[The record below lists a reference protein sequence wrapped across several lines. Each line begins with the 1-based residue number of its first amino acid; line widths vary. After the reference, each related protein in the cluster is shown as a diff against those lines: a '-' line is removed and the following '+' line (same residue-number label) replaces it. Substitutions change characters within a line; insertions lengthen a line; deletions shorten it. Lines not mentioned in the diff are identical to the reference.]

1 MVERMAAMKESLC
14 TKRARQHGD
23 VPEHALSRLIQ
34 NIRHFIFQIL
44 CRDKGIDQVLS
55 VRDLQGHDLA
65 ACAAEV

>member
-1 MVERMAAMKESLC
+1 MAAMKEPLC

-34 NIRHFIFQIL
+34 NIGHFIFEIL

-55 VRDLQGHDLA
+55 VRALPGDDSA
-65 ACAAEV
+65 ACAADA